1 MVREGRCRLG
11 CPTPLF
17 RCQTAAMPARRFMRS
32 PFVLVVLLALALLPA
47 GCEKSQ
53 PGAGGAGGAAG
64 SVEWKVAGSF
74 ASTLPILGEAG
85 ARVAERLGTLSG
97 GRIKLQVFE
106 PGQLVAPLEV
116 FDAVSKGTVDAGLSV
131 PISWFDRMPAV
142 AFFGSPPF
150 GADAVEYLAWLYEGD
165 GLRLWRELYGA
176 RNVVPVP
183 CGYVPPEAAG
193 WFRKAM
199 SGTEPFKGVKIHL
212 FGLGGLV
219 LQKLGAQVLLL
230 SADDVY
236 PALERGVIDAA
247 QVSVPSIDEK
257 LGFPKVAKHY
267 YFPGWQQQASALELL
282 VNKARWDALA
292 ASDRLLIEVVC
303 RDTLVFNIARGEA
316 QQSQAV
322 ADLKKQGVQV
332 HTWSDA
338 QLQSFRSAYDAVLKE
353 MRIKD
358 ADFKRVDAAYEKFR
372 DGYAEWGKLSRLPR
386 GF

>member
-1 MVREGRCRLG
+1 
-11 CPTPLF
+11 
-17 RCQTAAMPARRFMRS
+17 MPATRTLILSARL
-32 PFVLVVLLALALLPA
+32 PTALPLVALLLVGLLAA
-47 GCEKSQ
+47 GCQKSQ
-53 PGAGGAGGAAG
+53 NGPGGAGGAAG
-64 SVEWKVAGSF
+64 NAEWKVASSF
-74 ASTLPILGEAG
+74 SNTLPILGEVGPRLAD
-85 ARVAERLGTLSG
+85 RLGTLSG
-97 GRIKLQVFE
+97 GRLKLQVFE
-106 PGQLVAPLEV
+106 PGKLAAPLEV

-183 CGYVPPEAAG
+183 CGYVPPEASG
-193 WFRKAM
+193 WFRAAV
-199 SGTEPFKGVKIHL
+199 SGNEPFKGLKIHL

-230 SADDVY
+230 SAEDIF
-236 PALERGVIDAA
+236 PALDRGVLDAA

-257 LGFPKVAKHY
+257 FNFAKVAKHY
-267 YFPGWQQQASALELL
+267 YFPGWHQQASVIELL
-282 VNKARWDALA
+282 VNKARWEALGA
-292 ASDRLLIEVVC
+292 PDRLLIEVVC
-303 RDTLVFNIARGEA
+303 RDTLVFNMTHGEA
-316 QQSQAV
+316 QQSQAL

-338 QLQSFRSAYDAVLKE
+338 QLQQFRSAYDAVLKE

-358 ADFKRVDAAYEKFR
+358 ADFKRVDDAYQKFR
-372 DGYAEWGKLSRLPR
+372 DGYSEWGRLSRLPR

>member
-1 MVREGRCRLG
+1 
-11 CPTPLF
+11 
-17 RCQTAAMPARRFMRS
+17 MRS
-32 PFVLVVLLALALLPA
+32 PSVLLVLLALALLPA
-47 GCEKSQ
+47 GCQKSQ
-53 PGAGGAGGAAG
+53 PGAGGATGT
-64 SVEWKVAGSF
+64 VEWKVASSF
-74 ASTLPILGEAG
+74 SKTLPILGDAG
-85 ARVAERLGTLSG
+85 TRVSDRLQTLSG

-176 RNVVPVP
+176 RNVVPLP

-193 WFRKAM
+193 WFRAAV
-199 SGTEPFKGVKIHL
+199 SGNEPFKGLKIHL

-230 SADDVY
+230 SAEDIY
-236 PALERGVIDAA
+236 PALDRGVLDAA
-247 QVSVPSIDEK
+247 QVSVPSIDES
-257 LGFPKVAKHY
+257 LGLPKVAKHY
-267 YFPGWQQQASALELL
+267 YFPGWNQQASAIELL
-282 VNKARWDALA
+282 VNKGRWDALA
-292 ASDRLLIEVVC
+292 ASDRMLIEVVC
-303 RDTLVFNIARGEA
+303 RDTLVFNITHGEA
-316 QQSQAV
+316 QQGPAL

-332 HTWSDA
+332 HSWSDT

-358 ADFKRVDAAYEKFR
+358 ADFKRVDAAYQKFR
-372 DGYAEWGKLSRLPR
+372 EGYSEWGKLSRLPR
-386 GF
+386 GS